1 MSGRLWFTDGDPA
14 MTPRS
19 ERPHASVRA
28 EHQTFAYRLHEIE
41 QNAASLLYKNQEPTV
56 KNLVRGIWR
65 DKDAASRLKKKLVG
79 FCFRLGFSART
90 DALQLGLATAFHKAR
105 EDGETGPWAPTKA
118 IQGAMFFL
126 FDCLKASEPKSKW
139 YALEEIERPE

>member
-1 MSGRLWFTDGDPA
+1 

-79 FCFRLGFSART
+79 FY
-90 DALQLGLATAFHKAR
+90 
-105 EDGETGPWAPTKA
+105 
-118 IQGAMFFL
+118 FL
-126 FDCLKASEPKSKW
+126 FFWVFGA
-139 YALEEIERPE
+139 Y